1 MVLSEKTKK
10 SEVPSLVFL
19 LLRRRVE
26 TKERSDFQGS
36 DYWSEAVYM
45 MVIRF
50 ENFATWISLCMK

>member
-36 DYWSEAVYM
+36 DYWPEAVY

>member
-19 LLRRRVE
+19 LLRRRV
-26 TKERSDFQGS
+26 DFQGS
-36 DYWSEAVYM
+36 DYWPEAVY